1 MEIVIL
7 LLCAAM
13 VLSCVTVLTCLKY
26 FKQIHF
32 DERALSEYRRE
43 MQKDAAPQ
51 EETEEERKE
60 PEINE
65 RLGKDIG
72 KMLSYD
78 PYEAF
83 RKKAGK

>member
-1 MEIVIL
+1 
-7 LLCAAM
+7 
-13 VLSCVTVLTCLKY
+13 
-26 FKQIHF
+26 
-32 DERALSEYRRE
+32 
-43 MQKDAAPQ
+43 MQKDAVPQ

-60 PEINE
+60 REINE